1 MKLTAE
7 EMRRHYQHQTARF
20 TAGRA
25 ECLSEDVMT
34 RAAAGELS
42 QAERELIADHLIVCS
57 DCVEEY
63 RLLRELKPWAERA
76 ALSAFESELVVQPAS
91 VLLGKEDRIVPHRPS
106 WAQRLTGFF
115 HARSATYAVA
125 AVLLVISLAGAAW
138 IISLKRENAR
148 IAARF
153 NEQLAARDQASGS
166 LADARRELEE
176 TARRAAQQQTEIAE
190 LRRNIDELSRPQVNV
205 PIADLE
211 QQGDRGGGSGLTTV
225 TAPAGANIFTLI
237 LHVSNEPSFPDYAL
251 EVIDGRSQR
260 ISRAQGLRKTQ
271 FGTFTVALPRRLLPA
286 GKYRLRLYGLR
297 AGRSEVV
304 AEYQARLNYR

>member
-1 MKLTAE
+1 MRLTDE

-42 QAERELIADHLIVCS
+42 QSERELIADHFIVCS

-63 RLLRELKPWAERA
+63 RLLRELKPWAERVTR
-76 ALSAFESELVVQPAS
+76 SASESELAVQPAI
-91 VLLGKEDRIVPHRPS
+91 VLSGKADRIVPHRPS
-106 WAQRLTGFF
+106 WAGRFTGLF
-115 HARSATYAVA
+115 HAGSATYALA

-153 NEQLAARDQASGS
+153 NEQLAAGDQASGS

-190 LRRNIDELSRPQVNV
+190 LRRSVDELSQPQVNV
-205 PIADLE
+205 TITDLE
-211 QQGDRGGGSGLTTV
+211 QQSDRGGGGLTTV

-237 LHVSNEPSFPDYAL
+237 LHVTNEPSFPDYAL
-251 EVIDGRSQR
+251 EVMDGRGQR
-260 ISRAQGLRKTQ
+260 ISRAQGLRKSELN
-271 FGTFTVALPRRLLPA
+271 TFTVALPRRLLPA
-286 GKYRLRLYGLR
+286 GQYRLVLYGLR
-297 AGRSEVV
+297 GGRSEVV
-304 AEYQARLNYR
+304 AEYQVRLNYR